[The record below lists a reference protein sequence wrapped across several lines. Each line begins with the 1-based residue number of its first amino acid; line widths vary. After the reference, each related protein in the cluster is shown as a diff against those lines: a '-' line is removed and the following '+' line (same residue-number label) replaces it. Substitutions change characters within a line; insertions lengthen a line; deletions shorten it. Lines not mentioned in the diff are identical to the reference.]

1 MNDLN
6 KPRITVTV
14 VKGADTEGYDIIKVI
29 GDLDK
34 AGLDY
39 VRDQLDKAVEECTT
53 AYLVINFDE
62 LNFINS
68 ESIGYLLTVY
78 YRLQKNSKKL
88 VVIGAQEKILDVLDV
103 IGLLKII
110 DNYPTMHAFKE
121 AIEQK

>member
-1 MNDLN
+1 MNDFN

-14 VKGADTEGYDIIKVI
+14 VKGGGAGGYDIIKII

-39 VRDQLDKAVEECTT
+39 VRGQLDKAVEECST

-68 ESIGYLLTVY
+68 ESIGYLLTIY
-78 YRLQKNSKKL
+78 YRLQKSNKKL

-110 DNYPTMHAFKE
+110 DHYPTMHAFKQ